1 MELNRKK
8 RVVLNRRHREPV
20 EGCTSI
26 AQGSVE
32 IKMANI
38 IQFPIDRVNSANS
51 VKTLSGTTAEII
63 IFPGI
68 RFEHHGVSFAVA
80 K

>member
-1 MELNRKK
+1 MAKIIRF
-8 RVVLNRRHREPV
+8 PV
-20 EGCTSI
+20 E
-26 AQGSVE
+26 
-32 IKMANI
+32 
-38 IQFPIDRVNSANS
+38 RANS
-51 VKTLSGTTAEII
+51 GEGVKTLEGATAEII

>member
-1 MELNRKK
+1 
-8 RVVLNRRHREPV
+8 
-20 EGCTSI
+20 
-26 AQGSVE
+26 
-32 IKMANI
+32 MAKI
-38 IQFPIDRVNSANS
+38 IQFPLERVNSAKDE
-51 VKTLSGTTAEII
+51 VKVLKGATAEII

>member
-1 MELNRKK
+1 MCIS
-8 RVVLNRRHREPV
+8 P
-20 EGCTSI
+20 
-26 AQGSVE
+26 GSVE
-32 IKMANI
+32 KKMANI
-38 IQFPIDRVNSANS
+38 IQFPLDRANS
-51 VKTLSGTTAEII
+51 VKEVKILEGATAEII

>member
-1 MELNRKK
+1 
-8 RVVLNRRHREPV
+8 
-20 EGCTSI
+20 
-26 AQGSVE
+26 
-32 IKMANI
+32 MANI
-38 IQFPIDRVNSANS
+38 IQFPVERANS
-51 VKTLSGTTAEII
+51 VKDAVKTLEGSTAEII

>member
-1 MELNRKK
+1 
-8 RVVLNRRHREPV
+8 
-20 EGCTSI
+20 
-26 AQGSVE
+26 
-32 IKMANI
+32 MANI
-38 IQFPIDRVNSANS
+38 IQFPVNRVSSAKS
-51 VKTLSGTTAEII
+51 VKTLSGTTAEIV

>member
-1 MELNRKK
+1 MAKIIKFPAHKANNDKDSVTTL
-8 RVVLNRRHREPV
+8 
-20 EGCTSI
+20 EG
-26 AQGSVE
+26 A
-32 IKMANI
+32 
-38 IQFPIDRVNSANS
+38 
-51 VKTLSGTTAEII
+51 TAEII

>member
-1 MELNRKK
+1 MAK
-8 RVVLNRRHREPV
+8 
-20 EGCTSI
+20 I
-26 AQGSVE
+26 
-32 IKMANI
+32 IK
-38 IQFPIDRVNSANS
+38 FPLDRANS
-51 VKTLSGTTAEII
+51 STDVKTLSGATAEII

>member
-1 MELNRKK
+1 
-8 RVVLNRRHREPV
+8 
-20 EGCTSI
+20 
-26 AQGSVE
+26 
-32 IKMANI
+32 MAKI
-38 IQFPIDRVNSANS
+38 IQFPVARANRIKDD
-51 VKTLSGTTAEII
+51 VKTLEGATAEII

>member
-1 MELNRKK
+1 
-8 RVVLNRRHREPV
+8 
-20 EGCTSI
+20 
-26 AQGSVE
+26 
-32 IKMANI
+32 MAKI
-38 IQFPIDRVNSANS
+38 IRFPIERTNSANNG
-51 VKTLSGTTAEII
+51 VKTLDGATAEII